1 MLLSNYIY
9 IYKSFKP
16 KPKLETQNYFNNL
29 QRRKSYNSFKRK
41 ITPINTLVLTDTLP
55 TQNTLFSSKPRKK
68 LLTEQYEQRIH
79 QIKPHSIRAIKCKA
93 NNDTISNIFKSNT
106 NTNTNVN
113 IRPQKK
119 VILSTPS
126 LEYTKMLDKKALL
139 HARSHIKT
147 TNNEPNTFNRI
158 IFGNNTT
165 TTNNNNTHLI
175 NHSNSNNAMIKY
187 NKQQSSIGDILMY
200 DNTPK
205 GYDIQ
210 TIKPTQ
216 MRYSTLVDVISH
228 RQSNSK
234 YNGSSINVINNN
246 TSK

>member
-1 MLLSNYIY
+1 MLLSNC

-41 ITPINTLVLTDTLP
+41 ITPINTLILTDTLP
-55 TQNTLFSSKPRKK
+55 TQNTLLSSKPCKK

-106 NTNTNVN
+106 NTNIN

-119 VILSTPS
+119 VILSIPS

-147 TNNEPNTFNRI
+147 TKNEPNTFNRI

-165 TTNNNNTHLI
+165 TNNNDTHLI
-175 NHSNSNNAMIKY
+175 NHSNSNAMIKY
-187 NKQQSSIGDILMY
+187 NKQQSSIGELLMY

-228 RQSNSK
+228 RQSNNNK
-234 YNGSSINVINNN
+234 YNGSSINAINNN
-246 TSK
+246 NKSK

>member
-1 MLLSNYIY
+1 MCIFVC

-55 TQNTLFSSKPRKK
+55 NQNTILSSKPHKK
-68 LLTEQYEQRIH
+68 FLTEQYEQRIH
-79 QIKPHSIRAIKCKA
+79 QVKPHSIRAIKCKA

-106 NTNTNVN
+106 NSNVN

-119 VILSTPS
+119 IISSTPS
-126 LEYTKMLDKKALL
+126 SEYTKMLDKKALL

-147 TNNEPNTFNRI
+147 VKHEPNTFNRI
-158 IFGNNTT
+158 IFGNN
-165 TTNNNNTHLI
+165 NNNPHHI
-175 NHSNSNNAMIKY
+175 NHSNSNALIKY
-187 NKQQSSIGDILMY
+187 NQQSSIGELLMY

-205 GYDIQ
+205 GYDIH

-228 RQSNSK
+228 RQSNKCNHNNITDVNNKSK
-234 YNGSSINVINNN
+234 
-246 TSK
+246 